1 MPCNAVSPPHSTDS
15 TSLSQPRYPFAT
27 SGLTDQLLALVV
39 MEERHDLEEARAAI
53 VTSTAQMKLELKQIE
68 DRTLELLSASEG
80 SPVDDIDLILSLEA
94 SKLKADEISA
104 KVGWCRTRPGQGGSD
119 PGHRRL

>member
-1 MPCNAVSPPHSTDS
+1 M
-15 TSLSQPRYPFAT
+15 SQPRYPFAT

-104 KVGWCRTRPGQGGSD
+104 KVGWCRA
-119 PGHRRL
+119 